1 MTLVLAGFTV
11 AVTADRRRDEL
22 AGLLERQ
29 GARVVLAPALRIVP
43 LADDTRLRV
52 ATRELLE
59 RPPDVVVANTA
70 IGMRGWLE
78 AAEGWGLGE
87 SLRARLAEAYLVARG
102 PKARDALHAAG
113 LTEAWSPESESIGEV
128 LDHLDHLV
136 RELNV
141 DRDQDRR
148 AAEVATGAEPATR
161 ARHAAP
167 AAPAQKTARPTVR
180 SRRPRATV
188 GRRSTTPLAG
198 WRVAVQLHGEPQE
211 EFCGALVAA
220 GAEVVEVPVYRWVA
234 PLDPTPLQRL
244 VDLITNRMVD
254 AVTFTSAPAVNSLLR
269 AAGPDTD
276 AVIASLSGE
285 VLAGCVGPLTAAPL
299 VRLGVPVLA
308 PPVARL
314 GALARALVDEL
325 PRRTRTLRVADA
337 ELVLR
342 GHAAVVD
349 GVLKPLPPA
358 QMAILRALAVSPG
371 RVLPRSELL
380 EALPRGADEH
390 AVEMAVARLRAALG
404 ASSFIQTVVKRGYR
418 LRVD

>member
-22 AGLLERQ
+22 AGLLEQQ

-43 LADDTRLRV
+43 LADDTRLRM
-52 ATRELLE
+52 ATRDLLE

-78 AAEGWGLGE
+78 AADSWGLGDA
-87 SLRARLAEAYLVARG
+87 LRVRLAEAYLVARG

-113 LTEAWSPESESIGEV
+113 LAEAWSPDSESIGEV

-136 RELNV
+136 RERNV
-141 DRDQDRR
+141 DRAPTGTPGAASAPARGRHTPIAPAPKAQAHGR
-148 AAEVATGAEPATR
+148 AARTR
-161 ARHAAP
+161 AGT
-167 AAPAQKTARPTVR
+167 KGDR
-180 SRRPRATV
+180 SRSA
-188 GRRSTTPLAG
+188 TPLAG
-198 WRVAVQLHGEPQE
+198 WRVAIQLHGEPQE
-211 EFCGALVAA
+211 EFCGALAAA

-269 AAGPDTD
+269 AAGPHTD

-314 GALARALVDEL
+314 GALARALVEEL

-404 ASSFIQTVVKRGYR
+404 GSSFIQTVVKRGYR